1 MDWLEFLSVAK
12 LGRKTK
18 KHFSS
23 FGFLVFGIL
32 LIAVSVNW
40 LLPTLP
46 VLAREATIREQI
58 ESLNTEVAQKKRE
71 REALEKKAAEYRAR
85 ILSQKAA
92 AASLE
97 DAVGSLENQAAKTA
111 LDISIA
117 EQEIEALELEIRALE
132 AQIDEHQKTMERER
146 ESLAVLARRLYR
158 LEFQKSP
165 IEVLAGNTTFS
176 EFFDALQRTVTLQ
189 TAVNA
194 RLASVRKLSEQLAA
208 DRAARE
214 LRQQTVVEEKR
225 TLLIARD
232 RLEEQRA
239 LKSEL
244 LETTRKSELQY
255 RYLLADLERE
265 QTDANSDITR
275 LEKTLREKANLA
287 ERFKNE
293 SAVLAWPVDPSRG
306 ITTQFHDPDY
316 PFRRV
321 FEHPGLDIRAY
332 QGTPVR
338 AAASGVVGRAKNA
351 GMGYSY
357 VLLVH
362 KDGISTV
369 YGHLSKISV
378 REDTFVDRGE
388 IIGYSGGAP
397 RTPGAG
403 TMTTGPHLHF
413 ETRRNGIPV
422 NPTAFLP

>member
-1 MDWLEFLSVAK
+1 M
-12 LGRKTK
+12 RR
-18 KHFSS
+18 
-23 FGFLVFGIL
+23 FLVAWL
-32 LIAVSVNW
+32 LIILSCGQLVLAV
-40 LLPTLP
+40 P
-46 VLAREATIREQI
+46 VLAREATIREQV
-58 ESLNTEVAQKKRE
+58 EALNVEVAQKKRE
-71 REALEKKAAEYRAR
+71 REALDKKAADYRAR
-85 ILSQKAA
+85 ISNQKAA

-97 DAVGSLENQAAKTA
+97 DAVGSIENQVNTA
-111 LDISIA
+111 VLDISIA
-117 EQEIEALELEIRALE
+117 EQEIEALELEIRGLD
-132 AQIDEHQKTMERER
+132 AQIEDHQKTMDRER
-146 ESLAVLARRLYR
+146 ESLGVLARRLYR

-189 TAVNA
+189 SAVNV

-208 DRAARE
+208 DRAGRE
-214 LRQQTVVEEKR
+214 ARQQNVVEEKR
-225 TLLIARD
+225 TLVIAKD
-232 RLEEQRA
+232 RLEEQRS
-239 LKSEL
+239 LKSQL

-265 QTDANSDITR
+265 QSDADSDITR

-287 ERFKNE
+287 DRFKNE
-293 SAVLAWPVDPSRG
+293 SAELAWPVDPSRG
-306 ITTQFHDPDY
+306 ITTKFHDPDY
-316 PFRRV
+316 PFRKV

-332 QGTPVR
+332 QGSPVR
-338 AAASGVVGRAKNA
+338 AAAAGVVGRAKNA

-378 REDTFVDRGE
+378 REDTYVERGE
-388 IIGYSGGAP
+388 IIGYSGGKP
-397 RTPGAG
+397 GTPGAG

-413 ETRRNGIPV
+413 ETRKNGIPV